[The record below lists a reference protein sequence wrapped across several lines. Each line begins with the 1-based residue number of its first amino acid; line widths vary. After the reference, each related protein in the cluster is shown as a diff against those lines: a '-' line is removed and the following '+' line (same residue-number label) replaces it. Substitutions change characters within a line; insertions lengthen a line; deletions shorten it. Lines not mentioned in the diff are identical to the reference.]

1 MSFVAETF
9 YKTHYA
15 EVISKAL
22 TEDVKLDIANRIS
35 GLTLKDPIWL
45 NREKD
50 FIKDFP
56 ELKPFINVKLT
67 GLYLCGIMAG
77 IIDELQGGK
86 TNCPSR

>member
-1 MSFVAETF
+1 MSFMVETF

-15 EVISKAL
+15 EVISEAL
-22 TEDVKLDIANRIS
+22 TEDMKLDIANRIS

-50 FIKDFP
+50 FSKDFP
-56 ELKPFINVKLT
+56 ELKPFINIKLT

-77 IIDELQGGK
+77 IVNELQTGK
-86 TNCPSR
+86 TSCLSR